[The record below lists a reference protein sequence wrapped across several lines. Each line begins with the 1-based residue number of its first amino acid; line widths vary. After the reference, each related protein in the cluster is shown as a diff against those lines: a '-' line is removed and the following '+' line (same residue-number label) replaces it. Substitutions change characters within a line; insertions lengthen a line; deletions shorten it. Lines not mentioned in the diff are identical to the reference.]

1 MVGIGS
7 NSYIRIN
14 NDMYRRVMD
23 NKVNIAKGVA
33 VGGLFIGS
41 IYAASL
47 LPPPMREV
55 LSTLATMGSV
65 SSVVSVFAKMTTV
78 MQENSDNLVTAMGS
92 QPLASIELKE
102 IASKQRLAMKEVKP
116 IMDNTTQD
124 VFDFIKAKIEKT
136 DKSTWKGQEDNYD
149 CIYLYGPPGTGKT
162 VFANSLFGAVPNE
175 YSLKVANITS
185 GDLME
190 RGAEKLKRLKRNIL
204 KEIEDAGKITLDK
217 PIPKPLCI
225 GFFLD
230 EVEAS
235 LHKNRS
241 INHGVVSE
249 YLNFINQIKDETV
262 SNKNVYILG
271 ALATNFDA
279 FVDGAVK
286 RDGRITHTLEIG
298 YPSLDVKKAIL
309 KSSVKDLGININK
322 KTLTDRL
329 TDNQQVNDALSEPS
343 LTGASIEEAM
353 KKTQQRISLGERSQN
368 NVNINEFINEFISQ
382 LGKSSQRA
390 KEQREKDEAEL
401 QAKQSKGEHLRNI
414 ANALQRIAE

>member
-1 MVGIGS
+1 MV
-7 NSYIRIN
+7 
-14 NDMYRRVMD
+14 
-23 NKVNIAKGVA
+23 
-33 VGGLFIGS
+33 
-41 IYAASL
+41 
-47 LPPPMREV
+47 
-55 LSTLATMGSV
+55 T
-65 SSVVSVFAKMTTV
+65 
-78 MQENSDNLVTAMGS
+78 
-92 QPLASIELKE
+92 
-102 IASKQRLAMKEVKP
+102 
-116 IMDNTTQD
+116 
-124 VFDFIKAKIEKT
+124 
-136 DKSTWKGQEDNYD
+136 
-149 CIYLYGPPGTGKT
+149 
-162 VFANSLFGAVPNE
+162 
-175 YSLKVANITS
+175 
-185 GDLME
+185 
-190 RGAEKLKRLKRNIL
+190 
-204 KEIEDAGKITLDK
+204 
-217 PIPKPLCI
+217 
-225 GFFLD
+225 
-230 EVEAS
+230 
-235 LHKNRS
+235 
-241 INHGVVSE
+241 
-249 YLNFINQIKDETV
+249 FINQIKDETV